1 MSHFAHT
8 LTSTALT
15 LLCSAALAPALHA
28 AEIPFQGSG
37 RGEVTSLGQVADGV
51 EMRATATGRAT
62 QLGRFTRDEVL
73 LLDPVS
79 GQFTG
84 EVVFTAANGDTLRA
98 LVNGTFVSP
107 TTAAGTYTF
116 DGGTGRFQQAYGDAS
131 FVVDTADGASFEIV
145 FRGAISTPPPR

>member
-1 MSHFAHT
+1 
-8 LTSTALT
+8 
-15 LLCSAALAPALHA
+15 
-28 AEIPFQGSG
+28 
-37 RGEVTSLGQVADGV
+37 
-51 EMRATATGRAT
+51 
-62 QLGRFTRDEVL
+62 
-73 LLDPVS
+73 VS

-131 FVVDTADGASFEIV
+131 FVVDNADGASFEIV
-145 FRGAISTPPPR
+145 FRGAISTPRPR